1 MAIELPAE
9 VTQARQRAQSLL
21 GAAGQMKANEP
32 AVTDVLRQKVQ
43 DAYSQNQD
51 IIKPL
56 DEATQAYLQ
65 GPQVGREKYQGIFNP
80 FTREKLVSQYRGNL
94 ALPMLSL
101 SSILGNRMG
110 RIEDTL
116 GAGVRGY
123 QASANNLLSQAQLAQ
138 QAYQDLFNEY
148 TTLEGL
154 RQSQQRLNNEGSG
167 GGGLNIDIPG
177 VDTGGDWE
185 IVDETGSQG
194 LQGQPQAINF
204 QPPLVTDINAAVQSG
219 GLTAPVQAQPRSE
232 SNGLAELLQF
242 LFRPYSG
249 FIGI

>member
-65 GPQVGREKYQGIFNP
+65 GPQVGREKYQDIFNP

-110 RIEDTL
+110 RIEDVL

-123 QASANNLLSQAQLAQ
+123 SAATDSLVNQAQLAQ
-138 QAYQDLFNEY
+138 QNYQDLFDEFK
-148 TTLEGL
+148 TLEEL
-154 RQSQQRLNNEGSG
+154 NQSSAKLKQGS
-167 GGGLNIDIPG
+167 D
-177 VDTGGDWE
+177 
-185 IVDETGSQG
+185 
-194 LQGQPQAINF
+194 
-204 QPPLVTDINAAVQSG
+204 SG
-219 GLTAPVQAQPRSE
+219 GLDID
-232 SNGLAELLQF
+232 NLLKLLGFGKEDVVPGSQYQEPIMSSIF
-242 LFRPYSG
+242 GRTDIQVEWPQGSG
-249 FIGI
+249 VIWTSDGMGGWE